1 MGSREDTEEERVQWH
16 WRNSM
21 RPVRFFAVDARLAI
35 PWFIVL
41 FHARAVTFF
50 LALLLTFV
58 FIALERRGLT
68 FDAALR
74 AFRKWLLGQ
83 RRPGWISYYRKKMVD
98 YG

>member
-1 MGSREDTEEERVQWH
+1 MGAQEDTQEERVNWH

-21 RPVRFFAVDARLAI
+21 RPVRFFGADARLAI
-35 PWFIVL
+35 PWFILL
-41 FHARAVTFF
+41 FHFRLITLFF
-50 LALLLTFV
+50 AIVLTMI

-83 RRPGWISYYRKKMVD
+83 KRPAWISYHKKKMTD
-98 YG
+98 FG